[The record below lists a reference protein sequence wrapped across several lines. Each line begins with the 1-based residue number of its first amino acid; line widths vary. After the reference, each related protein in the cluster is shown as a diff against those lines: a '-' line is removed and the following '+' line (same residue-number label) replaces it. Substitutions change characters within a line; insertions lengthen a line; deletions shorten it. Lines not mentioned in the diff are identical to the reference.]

1 MPKHRWQSCG
11 WRYLKR
17 FKFVLCV
24 RDTLLLGFL
33 LTVFADVIYLSFLSS
48 CFEFLCNP
56 LKEDYAAGDLKG
68 LALSGL
74 STYLALCLAAV
85 RRDE

>member
-1 MPKHRWQSCG
+1 M
-11 WRYLKR
+11 
-17 FKFVLCV
+17 
-24 RDTLLLGFL
+24 
-33 LTVFADVIYLSFLSS
+33 IYLSFLSS